1 MFDNEACAYVK
12 VSSLKITSR
21 LQYLHGT
28 WLSLSSASSRFS
40 GAPCLL
46 VFISEL

>member
-1 MFDNEACAYVK
+1 MQVQKKQSKRWKQNFRDAAFMFDNEAGAYVK

-28 WLSLSSASSRFS
+28 
-40 GAPCLL
+40 
-46 VFISEL
+46 